1 MFLADMVYSV
11 WWSDGAIFKNFMSV
25 SSYMGEESVTLIA
38 WMTRHAHDSN
48 LFVFSSEMY
57 PATLLGLVNSNVI
70 DGSDPCSMQFVYN
83 ENIFVAISRAF
94 ESLISLHFGR
104 GVNKFDI
111 FILIRVSTASA

>member
-1 MFLADMVYSV
+1 MARFLKTSCQLVHTWVRNISKEPTQQTDQ
-11 WWSDGAIFKNFMSV
+11 K
-25 SSYMGEESVTLIA
+25 ESVALIA
-38 WMTRHAHDSN
+38 WMTRHEHDSD

-57 PATLLGLVNSNVI
+57 PATLLGLVNSDVI

-111 FILIRVSTASA
+111 FMLIRVSTASA